1 MRTKTKTKTSN
12 YDDDDDNN
20 NICALSSSTDND
32 ATITTA
38 TIMMAGPTITNS
50 PNANKK
56 KSNGVIGL
64 HRLTYVFCNSFF
76 FNYINIHLFLIQ

>member
-1 MRTKTKTKTSN
+1 MRTKTKTSN
-12 YDDDDDNN
+12 YDDDDDDDDDNS
-20 NICALSSSTDND
+20 ICALSSSTDND

-64 HRLTYVFCNSFF
+64 HRLMFFVILF